1 MDKSTKLY
9 LWLLCVWLDWILFV
23 IVTKE
28 HLFMGPIKF
37 IELSAHKSKTY
48 QIFRKTKRHFCP
60 LVSVMLREQYWKLNS
75 YLAICD
81 LTIETEWKICENL
94 YCSIISCLDFFSYFW
109 ESNRPGPLKCFSAP
123 HHQIS
128 AKSAPQKA
136 RNHDTAEFATK
147 KNVNQVNSTKIPK
160 IKRGTFESHSLFEGG
175 AYGQILKWFI
185 GRIWLFHPINLRDCD
200 ICLTCD
206 KSTYHQWWHIW
217 LGVIYHQS
225 NEPLK

>member
-60 LVSVMLREQYWKLNS
+60 LVSVMLQEQYWKLNS
-75 YLAICD
+75 YLAICN

-94 YCSIISCLDFFSYFW
+94 YCSINLCFEAFHYFR
-109 ESNRPGPLKCFSAP
+109 ERDRPGPLKCFSAP

-128 AKSAPQKA
+128 AKSTPKKRVITTQLNSRQKCV
-136 RNHDTAEFATK
+136 D
-147 KNVNQVNSTKIPK
+147 
-160 IKRGTFESHSLFEGG
+160 
-175 AYGQILKWFI
+175 QINF
-185 GRIWLFHPINLRDCD
+185 
-200 ICLTCD
+200 T
-206 KSTYHQWWHIW
+206 
-217 LGVIYHQS
+217 
-225 NEPLK
+225 

>member
-75 YLAICD
+75 YLAFCN

-123 HHQIS
+123 PHQIS

-147 KNVNQVNSTKIPK
+147 K
-160 IKRGTFESHSLFEGG
+160 KR
-175 AYGQILKWFI
+175 
-185 GRIWLFHPINLRDCD
+185 
-200 ICLTCD
+200 
-206 KSTYHQWWHIW
+206 KS
-217 LGVIYHQS
+217 S
-225 NEPLK
+225 

>member
-1 MDKSTKLY
+1 MSQSFSSRNIAVWQKSFFYISALRGNFGSIRKGPPDGNKAFLTNSEIPRTKGKFLYHEKWFLTYLAYIQQYTKTIRISTHWFFYFWHPQKMDKSTKLY

-75 YLAICD
+75 YLAICN

-94 YCSIISCLDFFSYFW
+94 YCSIISCLDFFLIF
-109 ESNRPGPLKCFSAP
+109 E
-123 HHQIS
+123 
-128 AKSAPQKA
+128 KA
-136 RNHDTAEFATK
+136 IDPVH
-147 KNVNQVNSTKIPK
+147 
-160 IKRGTFESHSLFEGG
+160 
-175 AYGQILKWFI
+175 
-185 GRIWLFHPINLRDCD
+185 
-200 ICLTCD
+200 
-206 KSTYHQWWHIW
+206 
-217 LGVIYHQS
+217 
-225 NEPLK
+225 